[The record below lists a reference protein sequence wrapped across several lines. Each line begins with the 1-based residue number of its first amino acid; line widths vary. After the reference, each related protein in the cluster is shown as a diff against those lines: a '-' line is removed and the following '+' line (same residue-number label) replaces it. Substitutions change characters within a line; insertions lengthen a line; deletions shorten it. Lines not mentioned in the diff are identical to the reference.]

1 MLLVG
6 LYASLEAEV
15 RAGHLQEQELDAL
28 QLELAMCRRAT
39 RGTSSAPTVAEMAT
53 RHWTADSQRWSGQRA
68 CALVAANQA
77 MSLAHALTRPPVEDA
92 DQSQPSWMMGSA
104 CVQCLPSLLWMR
116 RGFSRCDVELSAA
129 HMGRSSVT
137 LSGPSPAAMATA
149 FKRLALQT
157 GSLYFHHRPRRVF
170 PLFLYP
176 LQLRV

>member
-1 MLLVG
+1 
-6 LYASLEAEV
+6 
-15 RAGHLQEQELDAL
+15 
-28 QLELAMCRRAT
+28 
-39 RGTSSAPTVAEMAT
+39 
-53 RHWTADSQRWSGQRA
+53 
-68 CALVAANQA
+68 

-149 FKRLALQT
+149 FKRLVSQI
-157 GSLYFHHRPRRVF
+157 GKRFFHRPRRAF
-170 PLFLYP
+170 PCSSTVQSYESEEDVRHLTDEA
-176 LQLRV
+176 